1 MSEQGKDFSALAVF
15 ERTLE
20 EVKCEICDKYCKYS
34 GICGENQELLDEE
47 CERCPLNRL

>member
-1 MSEQGKDFSALAVF
+1 MSEGSKDLSALTVF
-15 ERTLE
+15 ERTLK
-20 EVKCEICDKYCKYS
+20 EVEREICDKYCKYP